1 MKKLFLMG
9 ILACALTFG
18 AREVY
23 AQIVTLDTAIT
34 NVVDEFSYNFKR
46 GDKVAILAVRCSS
59 ARMSKYIIEELTSA
73 FVSQRIITIVGRAQ
87 LDQLQDDLRF
97 QMFSEVNDSLAQ
109 TVGRRVGAKSVIT
122 GSFEPVG
129 NYYRF
134 RVRVMDVESAN
145 ILVTY
150 SANVQNDQAVASL
163 MNRGTDS
170 SSSSVAATS
179 SQGNYGDFTAGQRW
193 GTWALN
199 AFTIPGLGSYF
210 IMQDKVG
217 LRTQLILGLGGPGLT
232 LVTLGISAM
241 VGDFTSAIIAGYC
254 VWPALWAANGIYN
267 IVRSASYHK
276 PSSYVGA
283 LFDPSALNVV
293 LLPAKDGSIDK
304 VHFSYTLH
312 F

>member
-23 AQIVTLDTAIT
+23 AQIVTLDNAIFSM
-34 NVVDEFSYNFKR
+34 VDEFSYNFKR
-46 GDKVAILAVRCSS
+46 GDKVAIVAIRCSS

-97 QMFSEVNDSLAQ
+97 QMFSEVNDALAQ
-109 TVGRRVGAKSVIT
+109 TIGKRVGAKSVIT

-134 RVRVMDVESAN
+134 RVRVMDVESAA
-145 ILVTY
+145 IMVTY
-150 SANVQNDQAVASL
+150 SANVQNDHVVASL
-163 MNRGTDS
+163 MNRGTD
-170 SSSSVAATS
+170 SSVAATS

-217 LRTQLILGLGGPGLT
+217 FRTQMIIGLGAPVLFGLSYLT
-232 LVTLGISAM
+232 AAASDDYAW
-241 VGDFTSAIIAGYC
+241 FTFGSIAYG
-254 VWPALWAANGIYN
+254 LLFSFNGIYN
-267 IVRSASYHK
+267 IARSATYHK
-276 PSSYVGA
+276 PSSYVGS